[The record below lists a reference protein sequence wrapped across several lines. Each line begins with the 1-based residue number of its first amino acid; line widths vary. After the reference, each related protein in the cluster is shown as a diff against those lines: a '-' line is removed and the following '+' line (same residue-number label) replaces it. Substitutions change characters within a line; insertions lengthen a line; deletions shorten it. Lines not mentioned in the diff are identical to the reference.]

1 MSVQN
6 ILPVIGHLYDAATDI
21 QKWPVFLESLADL
34 FEADYTNI
42 LHFDPSEEKFNFW
55 LTHGAELPLDMLE
68 NFQTRFADDPRAV
81 ACGKLPGK
89 PLSCRLSI
97 GEEAWHQSY
106 IYQNMLENEHRFPI
120 IEYSIS
126 LVMPGEDG
134 TMTGLAVMRWK
145 DGAAF
150 TQEDCD
156 LVGEII
162 PHLRR
167 AIDLQK
173 RFVKSDFVKRTAH
186 AVLDHLPT
194 GIILSDEHGNVLHQ
208 NSSAEEIASRVD
220 GISIVGGHIRLEK
233 SSQNSDMHLAIK
245 TAITSAR
252 TGDILPG
259 YTLSVPRKTS
269 NENYAMLISTLWGN
283 HLKLGMGVLDEP
295 LAVIFITD
303 PETPQEA
310 PADLLQRLYGFTP
323 SEARLVEGLITFDS
337 LEEAANAI
345 SISVQTARQ
354 YLKSVFQKTDTQR
367 QSMLIKKIL
376 SSPIWMQKHF
386 QH

>member
-21 QKWPVFLESLADL
+21 QKWPIFLESLADL

-42 LHFDPSEEKFNFW
+42 LHFDPTEEKFNFW
-55 LTHGAELPLDMLE
+55 LTHGPELPVDMLE
-68 NFQTRFADDPRAV
+68 NFQMRFADDPRAV
-81 ACGKLPGK
+81 ACGQLPGK

-106 IYQNMLENEHRFPI
+106 IYQNMLENEHRFPVV
-120 IEYSIS
+120 EYSIS
-126 LVMPGEDG
+126 LVIPGEDG

-145 DGAAF
+145 DGEAF

-245 TAITSAR
+245 TAISSAR

-269 NENYAMLISTLWGN
+269 KENYAMLISTLWGN

-337 LEEAANAI
+337 LEEAANEI

-376 SSPIWMQKHF
+376 SSPIWMQKQF
-386 QH
+386 QN